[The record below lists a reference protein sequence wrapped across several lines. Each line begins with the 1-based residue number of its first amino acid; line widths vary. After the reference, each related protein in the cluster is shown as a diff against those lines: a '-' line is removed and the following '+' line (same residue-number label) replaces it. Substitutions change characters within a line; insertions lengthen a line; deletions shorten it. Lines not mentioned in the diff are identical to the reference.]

1 MKNNELSNRIS
12 KNVREKIAVSNL
24 EKEFNMKIKMKK
36 QIITFSLLGVLLLSS
51 SFFTVNAATN
61 GELVNNV
68 KETMKVWFE
77 KEDGTKEKVKE
88 TTGKDKNGNYTEYHL
103 ENKDTEYNVKL
114 YDSNQFNT
122 TDKIMENE
130 TELMIK
136 TK

>member
-88 TTGKDKNGNYTEYHL
+88 TTGKDKMVTIQ
-103 ENKDTEYNVKL
+103 
-114 YDSNQFNT
+114 S
-122 TDKIMENE
+122 I
-130 TELMIK
+130 I
-136 TK
+136 